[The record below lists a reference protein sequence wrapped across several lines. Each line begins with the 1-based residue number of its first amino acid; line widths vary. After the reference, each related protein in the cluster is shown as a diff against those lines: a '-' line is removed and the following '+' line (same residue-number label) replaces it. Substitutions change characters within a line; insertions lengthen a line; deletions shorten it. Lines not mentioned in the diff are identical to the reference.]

1 MLLDKNGIKQEGIVS
16 SSSPK
21 SERET
26 TYDATVG
33 EIILKGVIQ
42 PGQSFILQ
50 PRGVVWVISKEE
62 FTLPLD
68 VTGLATLRTTWTH
81 DGVLALNVG
90 VIDPGWKGPVATA
103 LVNLSVTP
111 FLVKKG
117 DPFFRILFHKHN
129 AATTAPRN
137 PATRAEY
144 VNGICEK
151 SLKFSETFL
160 NMKSLVDEVADKVL
174 AFPKWANIIAI
185 LALTVTIAAIFV
197 PICIQVWTEHRSANE
212 RITKLEADVDG
223 LKNDKQ
229 SKSAPLQAP
238 STEKGTQRQP
248 ATTKTEKN
256 G

>member
-1 MLLDKNGIKQEGIVS
+1 MLLDKKAIKQKAIVS
-16 SSSPK
+16 SPSPT

-33 EIILKGVIQ
+33 EIILKGVVQ
-42 PGQSFILQ
+42 SGESFILQ

-81 DGVLALNVG
+81 DGMLALNVG

-117 DPFFRILFHKHN
+117 DPFFRVLFHGHD
-129 AATTAPRN
+129 AATTAPQT
-137 PATRAEY
+137 PANRAAY

-185 LALTVTIAAIFV
+185 VALSVTIAAIFV
-197 PICIQVWTEHRSANE
+197 PICIQVWTEHRSAAE
-212 RITKLEADVDG
+212 RITKLEAEVDS
-223 LKNDKQ
+223 LKNDDA
-229 SKSAPLQAP
+229 SKAAPLQAP
-238 STEKGTQRQP
+238 SMEKGTQRQP
-248 ATTKTEKN
+248 TVTKTGKH